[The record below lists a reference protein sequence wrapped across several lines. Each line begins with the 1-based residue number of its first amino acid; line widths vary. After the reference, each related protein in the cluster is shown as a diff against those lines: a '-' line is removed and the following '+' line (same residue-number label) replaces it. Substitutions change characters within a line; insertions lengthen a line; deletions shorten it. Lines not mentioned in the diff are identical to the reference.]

1 MLRATA
7 PVIVLS
13 LTAPVAA
20 MVGGAPN
27 APKFAHAVVMLTHQ
41 RGFCSAAAI
50 ARDLVLT
57 AAHCVLPNTDARLI
71 VFDTGG
77 KPSLQPIASIAR
89 HPQFDAEAVRRHRVT
104 ADVALLKFTETVS
117 SAPVPLGP
125 AGLKVAAGD
134 PFLVAGYGLA
144 TPGDGKSGGTVRT
157 ATLVAT
163 GQPGALQIRLMD
175 PATKNER
182 AGLGACTGDSG
193 APVFT
198 NAGGAL
204 AVIGV
209 VSWSTGPKNSEGCGG
224 LTGVT
229 PLTRYQSWIVEQ
241 AKRMGSQ
248 LVVSQLQP

>member
-1 MLRATA
+1 MARAIA
-7 PVIVLS
+7 SLIVLS
-13 LTAPVAA
+13 LCAPAAA
-20 MVGGAPN
+20 MVGGAQR
-27 APKFAHAVVMLTHQ
+27 APKFAHAVVMLTGP
-41 RGFCSAAAI
+41 RGFCSGAAI

-57 AAHCVLPNTDARLI
+57 AAHCVQSGADTKLVAFDAA
-71 VFDTGG
+71 G
-77 KPSLQPIASIAR
+77 KPTLKSIANIAR

-104 ADVALLKFTETVS
+104 ADVALLKFSESVS

-125 AGLKVAAGD
+125 AGLKVAPDD

-163 GQPGALQIRLMD
+163 GQPGTLQIRLMD
-175 PATKNER
+175 PATRNER
-182 AGLGACTGDSG
+182 AGLGACVGDSG
-193 APVFT
+193 GPVFT
-198 NAGGAL
+198 NAGGTL

-209 VSWSTGPKNSEGCGG
+209 VSWSTGPKNSGGCGG

-241 AKRMGSQ
+241 AKRMGSP
-248 LVVSQLQP
+248 LAP